1 MRVEIR
7 FRGPLA
13 SMRGLHVFH
22 VEIDEGASLEM
33 TLRSLIKSEEEV
45 EKVWR
50 DTNRIDREALIL
62 RNDADVGLTGGLDTV
77 LEDGDKIVIL
87 PLVHGG

>member
-13 SMRGLHVFH
+13 SKRGMHVFN
-22 VEIDEGASLEM
+22 VEIEEGASLEM
-33 TLRSLIKSEEEV
+33 TLKGLIRSEEAV
-45 EKVWR
+45 EKVWINT
-50 DTNRIDREALIL
+50 DRIDREALIL
-62 RNDADVGLTGGLDTV
+62 RNEADVGLTGGLDTV

>member
-13 SMRGLHVFH
+13 AKVGMGIFKMDI
-22 VEIDEGASLEM
+22 EEGTNLVM
-33 TLRSLIKSEEEV
+33 TLQALIESEEAV
-45 EKVWR
+45 K
-50 DTNRIDREALIL
+50 RIWTDPERMDREALIL
-62 RNDADVGLTGGLDTV
+62 RNGTDIGLTDGLATM
-77 LEDGDKIVIL
+77 LEDEDRILIL

>member
-13 SMRGLHVFH
+13 SKRGMLVFN
-22 VEIDEGASLEM
+22 VEIEEGASLER
-33 TLRSLIKSEEEV
+33 TLKSLLSSEEAV
-45 EKVWR
+45 ERVWV
-50 DTNRIDREALIL
+50 DTEKMDREALIL
-62 RNDADVGLTGGLDTV
+62 RNEADVGLMGGLATV

>member
-13 SMRGLHVFH
+13 AKKGMQVFH
-22 VEIDEGASLEM
+22 VEIEEGANLEM
-33 TLRSLIKSEEEV
+33 TLKSLIDSEEAV
-45 EKVWR
+45 EKVW
-50 DTNRIDREALIL
+50 TNAERMDREALIL
-62 RNDADVGLTGGLDTV
+62 RNESDVGLTGGLSTV
-77 LEDGDKIVIL
+77 LEDGDKIMIL

>member
-1 MRVEIR
+1 MKIEIR

-13 SMRGLHVFH
+13 SKPGMQAFH
-22 VEIDEGASLEM
+22 LDIEDGANLGM
-33 TLRSLIKSEEEV
+33 TLQKLIESEDGVKST
-45 EKVWR
+45 WSNTQR
-50 DTNRIDREALIL
+50 MDREALIL
-62 RNDADVGLTGGLDTV
+62 RNETDIGLTGGLDTL

>member
-13 SMRGLHVFH
+13 DKRGMHIFH
-22 VEIDEGASLEM
+22 VDIEEGANLEM
-33 TLRSLIKSEEEV
+33 TLKKLIKSEKVV
-45 EKVWR
+45 EKVWT
-50 DTNRIDREALIL
+50 DTDRMDREALIL
-62 RNDADVGLTGGLDTV
+62 RNETDVGLTGGLSTV

>member
-13 SMRGLHVFH
+13 AKEGMRKFNMNLKDGTNLGEFL
-22 VEIDEGASLEM
+22 EI
-33 TLRSLIKSEEEV
+33 LIESEEAVRGIWTDPEI
-45 EKVWR
+45 
-50 DTNRIDREALIL
+50 IDREALIL
-62 RNDADVGLTGGLDTV
+62 RNGTDVGLTGGLTTV
-77 LEDGDKIVIL
+77 LEDDDRILVL

>member
-13 SMRGLHVFH
+13 SKRGMHVFN
-22 VEIDEGASLEM
+22 VEIEEGASLEM
-33 TLRSLIKSEEEV
+33 TLESLIRSEETV
-45 EKVWR
+45 ERVWVNT
-50 DTNRIDREALIL
+50 DRIDREALIL
-62 RNDADVGLTGGLDTV
+62 RNETDVGLTGGLDTV
-77 LEDGDKIVIL
+77 LEDGDEIVIL